1 MVERERRR
9 RFDSGQA
16 KHRPGSSLLGGFV
29 YDPREPESF
38 GPTRT
43 RHPSYLSGRCGPYAV
58 YGLVASRLG
67 TGELTMR
74 EFFGAIAMVM
84 VLVLGGLLTAVFWV
98 GAFALGSLILSVPIY
113 FLWYAQVE
121 LGINLPDPDW
131 KESIQLAGV
140 LVILRYLFKD

>member
-1 MVERERRR
+1 
-9 RFDSGQA
+9 
-16 KHRPGSSLLGGFV
+16 
-29 YDPREPESF
+29 
-38 GPTRT
+38 
-43 RHPSYLSGRCGPYAV
+43 
-58 YGLVASRLG
+58 
-67 TGELTMR
+67 MR